1 MREAKCVGIVHVFI
15 YSLYWETKTAPKVKF
30 NPKYMK
36 LIISIICLVTLTLKN
51 VLRILER
58 EVI

>member
-1 MREAKCVGIVHVFI
+1 MCGDSTCI
-15 YSLYWETKTAPKVKF
+15 YSLYRETKTAPKVKF

-36 LIISIICLVTLTLKN
+36 LIISIITLVTLTMKN